1 VLALYQAEWCPFSS
15 RVRETLT
22 EYGIDF
28 IARQVAA
35 DRVEREDMRRAI
47 GTDAIP
53 VLVLEDGTLIE
64 DWQEIIA
71 YIHRHYER
79 RPDGDRHRQK
89 WFLDAPRRDPKH
101 VLT

>member
-1 VLALYQAEWCPFSS
+1 MLTLYQAEWCPFSA

-28 IARQVAA
+28 VAKQVAA
-35 DRVEREDMRRAI
+35 EKHDRGDEREAI

-53 VLVLEDGTLIE
+53 VLVLEDGSTI
-64 DWQEIIA
+64 DNWQEIIA
-71 YIHRHYER
+71 YVHRTYER
-79 RPDGDRHRQK
+79 RQDADRHREK
-89 WFLDAPRRDPKH
+89 WFEDAPRRDPHH